1 MQSST
6 RNLLYKGLVG
16 AALLFYAWGLGALW
30 FAHEWNIPE
39 DTFFFVGI
47 LPVIAGVLLMVGALQ
62 VRSDLIAEDEA
73 EAQHDDTTPAPE
85 PGTDRR

>member
-1 MQSST
+1 MDSST
-6 RNLLYKGLVG
+6 RALAYKSLVG
-16 AALLFYAWGLGALW
+16 AALLFYAWGLVALW

-62 VRSDLIAEDEA
+62 VRSELHAED
-73 EAQHDDTTPAPE
+73 DDAAAPDDADE
-85 PGTDRR
+85 PDPKRRTLS